1 MVISLKITPTWMKST
16 TLKRTIICINLH
28 DAVVVTK
35 DTDDSDVDV
44 DFVDS
49 DVIEIIEV
57 DALFCKL
64 SSFFKVDL
72 SFFVRYRYQTL
83 ASFFKAFE
91 LFIRSSYN

>member
-1 MVISLKITPTWMKST
+1 MKST
-16 TLKRTIICINLH
+16 ILKRTIICINLH
-28 DAVVVTK
+28 DAVVVTD

-49 DVIEIIEV
+49 DVDSDVKEIIEV
-57 DALFCKL
+57 DALFSKI

-91 LFIRSSYN
+91 LFIRRSYN